1 MSVYKL
7 DYFVIPAKAGIQNGL
22 KLLDSRLHG
31 NDILSNL
38 RTDTN
43 ESVLAWIRKMELK
56 EILKN
61 LPHAFPFRMI
71 DRILEIEPGKRV
83 VALKNVSV
91 DEPYFSG
98 HFPDDPI
105 MPGVM
110 ILEAL
115 AQTGGLAFHS
125 SDESE
130 KEGMPFLAKIDEF
143 RLKGKVIPGDHIF
156 LEAEVQQVFSNLA
169 RVKVRARVGEEIVA
183 EGMLI
188 LAVGQNSKL

>member
-1 MSVYKL
+1 M
-7 DYFVIPAKAGIQNGL
+7 DF
-22 KLLDSRLHG
+22 D
-31 NDILSNL
+31 
-38 RTDTN
+38 
-43 ESVLAWIRKMELK
+43 

-130 KEGMPFLAKIDEF
+130 KEGVPFLARVDEF

-183 EGMLI
+183 EGVLI